1 MSSFFYILLLV
12 ISMKIYLDL
21 IYIVNLIFDF
31 VLLFFVS
38 YFLKRRVK
46 LYRIFLGAL
55 VGSFSVVFLFLPL
68 SNISLIFLKIIT
80 SILMIL
86 TTFGYQNKKYFKM
99 NLIYLYII
107 SIILGGIL
115 YFVITN
121 LKYNTN
127 ALSSN
132 LSLNFII
139 LLFIGPILTFIY
151 LKQEKNYKNTYS
163 LIHKIQFDINNKT
176 FTYNAYLDTGNK
188 LCDPY
193 KKRPILLVYDK
204 NLIFSYEDSI
214 LVPYKT
220 LEHEGVLKCK
230 KVSNFKIDDKEINTN
245 ILVGITN
252 KKFELEGIECVLPN
266 IIKEEIL

>member
-1 MSSFFYILLLV
+1 MSLFFYILYLV
-12 ISMKIYLDL
+12 IIVKIYLDL

-31 VLLFFVS
+31 VLLFLVS

-46 LYRIFLGAL
+46 LYRVFLGSL

-68 SNISLIFLKIIT
+68 SNVSLIFLKIIT

-86 TTFGYQNKKYFKM
+86 TTFGYKNKNYFKK
-99 NLIYLYII
+99 NFLYLYII
-107 SIILGGIL
+107 SIILGGVL
-115 YFVITN
+115 YFIITS

-127 ALSSN
+127 ALESN

-139 LLFIGPILTFIY
+139 LLILAPILTYIY
-151 LKQEKNYKNTYS
+151 LRMEKNYKNTYS
-163 LIHKIQFDINNKT
+163 LIHKIEFDINNKT
-176 FTYNAYLDTGNK
+176 FIYNAYLDTGNR

-204 NLIFSYEDSI
+204 KLIFNYEDSI

-220 LEHEGVLKCK
+220 LEHEGILKCRK
-230 KVSNFKIDDKEINTN
+230 INHFKIDDKEVNTN
-245 ILVGITN
+245 VLIAISD
-252 KKFELEGIECVLPN
+252 KKFELDGIECILPN
-266 IIKEEIL
+266 IIKEELL

>member
-1 MSSFFYILLLV
+1 MLLFFYILFLV
-12 ISMKIYLDL
+12 IKMKIYLDL
-21 IYIVNLIFDF
+21 IYIVNLVFDF

-46 LYRIFLGAL
+46 LYRVLFGAL
-55 VGSFSVVFLFLPL
+55 VGSISVVFLFLPL
-68 SNISLIFLKIIT
+68 SNISLLFLKVIT

-86 TTFGYQNKKYFKM
+86 TTFGYKNKNYFKK
-99 NLIYLYII
+99 NFIYLYII

-115 YFVITN
+115 YFIITN

-127 ALSSN
+127 ALGSN

-139 LLFIGPILTFIY
+139 IIFTGPILTYLY
-151 LKQEKNYKNTYS
+151 LKTEKNYKNTYS
-163 LIHKIQFDINNKT
+163 LIHKIEFDINNKT
-176 FTYNAYLDTGNK
+176 FIYNAYLDTGNK

-204 NLIFSYEDSI
+204 ELIFNYEDSI

-220 LEHEGVLKCK
+220 LEHDGILKCK
-230 KVSNFKIDDKEINTN
+230 KVSHFKIDDKEIKTN

-252 KKFELEGIECVLPN
+252 KKFEIEGIECILPN